1 MTQAPAER
9 VAELRR
15 LIAAANHA
23 YYAEDAPTVEDR
35 VYDDW
40 LRELQGLEAA
50 HPELEAADSPT
61 ATVGAAPGQRFPTV
75 RHRQPMLSLA
85 NARGPEELEAWHRRL
100 SARLADEGLG
110 DQPVRFAVE
119 PKIDGLAVT
128 LSYEHGVFTQ
138 GATRGDGAVGED
150 VTANLRTIAGIPPVL
165 TIPGGGPAP
174 ALVEVRG
181 EVYLPLAAFAELNE
195 RRARAGERTFANPRN
210 SAAGS
215 LRQLD
220 VAEVARRPL
229 AIWCYGLGATDGLT
243 LERHWDALEWLRAAG
258 LPVSPD
264 VTLHDDLAEVV
275 AACADW
281 ETRRAAIDFDIDGAV
296 VKVDPFAAQARLGTV
311 GRAPRWA
318 IAYKFAPTTATT
330 LLRDIPVN
338 VGRTGAVVPYAVL
351 EPVSVGGA
359 TVTFATLHNQEDVAR
374 KGLLIGDT
382 VIVQRAGDV
391 IPQVVGP
398 LTELR
403 TGAETPFVMPT
414 DCPACGTELVQP
426 PGEVQFRCPNR
437 SCPAQVVGGIEHFA
451 SRGALDI
458 EGLGEKRVQLLY
470 DRGLV
475 RTFADIY
482 ALADRRD
489 ELVAMEGFKDRSVD
503 NLLAAIEASKA
514 RGWERVLYGLG
525 IRHVGEVTAQ
535 ALVAVVPTLD
545 DLLGADAERLAEAEG
560 VGPVVAESVREFL
573 GSEANVA
580 LLEDLRA
587 AGLTMVSDAP
597 ARPRDDGPLAGL
609 SVVITGALDG
619 LSRDEAKRAVTAA
632 GGKAVGSVSRNTAL
646 LVAGADPG
654 SKLAKAESLGVPVV
668 DGAAFAAILAGE
680 RPVPGRTE
688 GSAEEAAGEPPAG

>member
-1 MTQAPAER
+1 MSAAPAER

-15 LIAAANHA
+15 LIAAADHA
-23 YYAEDAPTVEDR
+23 YYGQDAPTVEDR

-40 LRELQGLEAA
+40 MRELDALEAE
-50 HPELEAADSPT
+50 HPHLAAPDSPT
-61 ATVGAAPGQRFPTV
+61 ATVGVAPGQRFPTV

-85 NARGPEELEAWHRRL
+85 NARGLEELEAWHRRL
-100 SARLADEGLG
+100 TARLDDEGMAGRPLRY
-110 DQPVRFAVE
+110 VVE

-128 LSYEHGVFTQ
+128 LTYEHGVFTQ

-150 VTANLRTIAGIPPVL
+150 VTANLRTIAGIPPAVR
-165 TIPGGGPAP
+165 TPGGAPPP

-195 RRARAGERTFANPRN
+195 RRARAGERTFVNPRN

-229 AIWCYGLGATDGLT
+229 AIWCYGFGAVEGLDLDGHR
-243 LERHWDALEWLRAAG
+243 EALDWLRAAG
-258 LPVSPD
+258 FPVSPD
-264 VTLHDDLAEVV
+264 VTVHDDLPAVA
-275 AACADW
+275 AACAAW
-281 ETRRAAIDFDIDGAV
+281 EERRAAIDFDIDGAV
-296 VKVDPFAAQARLGTV
+296 VKVDSFAVRERLGSV

-351 EPVSVGGA
+351 DPVSVGGA
-359 TVTFATLHNQEDVAR
+359 TVTFATLHNQDDVAR

-398 LTELR
+398 LTEAR
-403 TGAETPFVMPT
+403 TGDERPFVMPT
-414 DCPACGTELVQP
+414 ACPACDTELVQP

-458 EGLGEKRVQLLY
+458 EGLGEKRVQLFYEL
-470 DRGLV
+470 GLV

-482 ALADRRD
+482 RLAGRREELLAIDRFG
-489 ELVAMEGFKDRSVD
+489 ERSVD
-503 NLLAAIEASKA
+503 NLLAAIEASKE
-514 RGWERVLYGLG
+514 RPWERVLYGLG
-525 IRHVGEVTAQ
+525 IRHVGEVTAE
-535 ALVAVVPTLD
+535 AIAAVLPSLD
-545 DLLGADAERLAEAEG
+545 DLLDADAERLAQAEG

-573 GSEANVA
+573 GSDANRA
-580 LLEDLRA
+580 LLHELRES
-587 AGLTMVSDAP
+587 GLRTASDAP
-597 ARPRDDGPLAGL
+597 AVPREDGPLAGL
-609 SVVITGALDG
+609 SVVITGALEG
-619 LSRDEAKRAVTAA
+619 YSREEAKRAVAAA
-632 GGKAVGSVSRNTAL
+632 GGRAVGSVSRNTAL

-668 DGAAFAAILAGE
+668 DGEAFAQILDGSRPLPGAG
-680 RPVPGRTE
+680 
-688 GSAEEAAGEPPAG
+688 GEPAGD